1 MLPIWCFK
9 LAKLLLTAVQ
19 NGNDGLLYSFA
30 VTAAP
35 RFDPK
40 KSEQGC
46 QLKQKQENRENE
58 NSVQHV
64 SRIFEPKIIF
74 FPKPSL
80 DESFTKFA
88 VLV

>member
-1 MLPIWCFK
+1 MKRLI
-9 LAKLLLTAVQ
+9 TSVQ
-19 NGNDGLLYSFA
+19 NGNDGWLYSFA

-35 RFDPK
+35 GFDPK
-40 KSEQGC
+40 KGEQGC

-74 FPKPSL
+74 FLNYSMSKQI
-80 DESFTKFA
+80 K
-88 VLV
+88 